1 MPRNTISII
10 LSMIFLV
17 FLVAPTIIVI
27 VDDSIDISM
36 FYSASE
42 EEEKGSEKNKNS
54 EIVFS
59 DMDTYESDFLS
70 NNTENNTGYYFK
82 NYQKPHLNLISPPP
96 DLG

>member
-1 MPRNTISII
+1 MSRNTISIM

-36 FYSASE
+36 FYSTSE

>member
-36 FYSASE
+36 FYSTSE

>member
-1 MPRNTISII
+1 
-10 LSMIFLV
+10 MIFLA
-17 FLVAPTIIVI
+17 FLIAPTIIVI

-36 FYSASE
+36 FYSTSE

-54 EIVFS
+54 ETLFS
-59 DMDTYESDFLS
+59 EIDTYGSDFTS

-82 NYQKPHLNLISPPP
+82 NYQKPHLNLIFPPP

>member
-1 MPRNTISII
+1 MSRNTISIM